1 VGSAPKGLTFAAD
14 ACFVQG
20 NNVSIVGGTAL
31 SSATAASNVQ
41 NFQIEV
47 SEPEPKSSSSYI
59 PGWYAAFTL
68 PRHEKRVVEHCAE
81 RQIESFLP
89 LYRVK
94 HRWKNRCTPTV
105 ELPLFP
111 NYLFVRI
118 DPGERVQ
125 VLKLPGVLWIVS
137 SGRQLS
143 SVPDDY
149 ITWLRSGLLAH
160 QIEPYPGGV
169 DVGDR
174 VCITTGPMAGMH
186 GILNRQKNKLR
197 VVITLEM
204 IGRRVAVEVGAE
216 EISYAGKAPAHS
228 PFVV

>member
-1 VGSAPKGLTFAAD
+1 MSIMG
-14 ACFVQG
+14 G
-20 NNVSIVGGTAL
+20 NAL
-31 SSATAASNVQ
+31 SSVTAAYNVQ
-41 NFQIEV
+41 NVQIEV
-47 SEPEPKSSSSYI
+47 SEQEPKSSPSYI
-59 PGWYAAFTL
+59 PGWYAAFTF

-94 HRWKNRCTPTV
+94 HRWKNRCTATV

-118 DPGERVQ
+118 DPAERDQ

-143 SVPDDY
+143 PVPDDY

-160 QIEPYPGGV
+160 QIEPHPRV
-169 DVGDR
+169 EVGDR
-174 VCITTGPMAGMH
+174 VCITTGPMAGMP
-186 GILNRQKNKLR
+186 GILDRQKNKLR

-204 IGRRVAVEVGAE
+204 IGRSVAVEVGAE

-228 PFVV
+228 PLVV